1 MLNFKKNKQLKIGI
15 DSPVLKIGNHGK
27 ALLTSYFNLSF
38 LGPSSLFSDPSEAT
52 TQRRPRERGY
62 RIHRHAKDPSA

>member
-1 MLNFKKNKQLKIGI
+1 MLNFQKKQLKIGI

-62 RIHRHAKDPSA
+62 RIRRHAKDPSA